1 MSLNAPSEIE
11 TNADMIV
18 KFIGQESVDVYR
30 FLSNRFYE
38 NDPREDKIF
47 QFVFRSFYRLDNA
60 GLTDEFKMKFFEL
73 LSIAKTEQKVDI
85 LTIVRTL
92 FDIPNLKGQAS
103 LQFSFATK
111 LAATVESTSPIY
123 DAEVATIFGF
133 RAPYN
138 YKSFDQRLSEY
149 FNFYTKLKTMYQT
162 IIDENRLLEAREM
175 FRTQYQCTESEV
187 SEAKVLD
194 FIFWSAGKLS
204 RAGLQ

>member
-1 MSLNAPSEIE
+1 MSLTVPSDIE
-11 TNADMIV
+11 TNANKIV
-18 KFIGQESVDVYR
+18 QNIGQESVDVYR
-30 FLSNRFYE
+30 FLSNRFCK
-38 NDPREDKIF
+38 NDPREDKVF

-85 LTIVRTL
+85 PTIVRSL
-92 FDIPNLKGQAS
+92 FDIPNRKGQAS

-138 YKSFDQRLSEY
+138 YKPFDRRLSEY
-149 FNFYTKLKTMYQT
+149 DSFYTKLKTLYQT
-162 IIDENRLLEAREM
+162 IIDENRLREAREK
-175 FRTQYQCTESEV
+175 FRSQYQCTESEV
-187 SEAKVLD
+187 SETKVLD

-204 RAGLQ
+204 REASQ